1 MADEDNGNLNNSN
14 NNQAKERPPESTG
27 LSSVQIVN
35 VIIAI
40 ILVVA
45 VIFLAWRF
53 INPPEEDK
61 DQPLP
66 PKTENQPKLPT
77 EGIINAHEHIQTYN
91 SRGDPIWEDLGQRWL
106 EAMERVNVSCT
117 AMLGS
122 PDATFF
128 LKPTGHFNN
137 YDRSNED
144 VVKLAYYF
152 SDNYEGPTKYIAFPT
167 VNATD
172 PDNLAKFQDLMDRG
186 AWGLKLYSGH
196 YASFH
201 SYQGPLNISSMY
213 PIYQYCQDEQIPIIW
228 HVHLGKKHIQAEFE
242 AVLKDF
248 PDLIINVPHWGLR
261 SSDLPTLEDF
271 LDTYENL
278 YTDVSFGAWAM
289 DGFVR
294 VSDTADAIKAF
305 VEKYPDRI
313 LFATDMVYTEHQRK
327 TVEWAANLTQAYID
341 MLEKDYYSVTV
352 ATEGFEPD
360 VIGDHNGMSPGD
372 YTGLNLDQDILEKIY
387 YDNSIKFLLCKPYNE
402 EVNIS
407 AIKAGED
414 IEQSRGQAEGES
426 AKRSMETEIFET
438 IVMCPAIENRILMAI
453 DS

>member
-1 MADEDNGNLNNSN
+1 MADDDL
-14 NNQAKERPPESTG
+14 AKSKKYRKNATPPSTKP
-27 LSSVQIVN
+27 SPIQIIN

-40 ILVVA
+40 ILA
-45 VIFLAWRF
+45 IAIIFFGWRF
-53 INPPEEDK
+53 FNPPDEIVDP
-61 DQPLP
+61 PLP
-66 PKTENQPKLPT
+66 PITENQPKLPT

-91 SRGDPIWEDLGQRWL
+91 SRGDTIWEDLGQRWL
-106 EAMERVNVSCT
+106 DAMERVNVSCT
-117 AMLGS
+117 VMLGS

-144 VVKLAYYF
+144 VVKLSYYF
-152 SDNYEGPTKYIAFPT
+152 SDNYEGPTKYLAFPT

-172 PDNLAKFQDLMDRG
+172 PDNLEKFQDLMDRG
-186 AWGLKLYSGH
+186 AWGLKLFTGH

-228 HVHLGKKHIQAEFE
+228 HVHLGYQYIRAEFE

-248 PDLIINVPHWGLR
+248 PDLIINIPHWGLR
-261 SSDLPTLEDF
+261 SSDLPTLIDF
-271 LDTYENL
+271 FERYQNL
-278 YTDVSFGAWAM
+278 YTDISFGAWAM
-289 DGFVR
+289 EGFVR
-294 VSDTADAIKAF
+294 VSDTVDAIRAF

-313 LFATDMVYTEHQRK
+313 MFGTDMVYTEHKRK

-352 ATEGFEPD
+352 TPD
-360 VIGDHNGMSPGD
+360 VMGDHNGMSPGD
-372 YTGLNLDQDILEKIY
+372 YNGLNLDPSILEKIY
-387 YDNSIKFLLCKPYNE
+387 YDNAVKFLLCKPYYE

-407 AIKAGED
+407 AIKNGTEL
-414 IEQSRGQAEGES
+414 ENSRGQAEDES
-426 AKRSMETEIFET
+426 DINSIEIGVRNDIIICAE
-438 IVMCPAIENRILMAI
+438 VKNSILFAI
-453 DS
+453 DT